1 MNSIRL
7 QNYRCF
13 EDTGYID
20 IKPLT
25 FLIGAN
31 SSGKSSFL
39 KLLPLLKQ
47 SMDVKVNGVFLWAN
61 EDVDFNNFKTAL
73 KEGSEEMTVTMTISD
88 LRLAKRSN
96 AYNSFFPEVELSLKL
111 RPLGDNF
118 DFLSALEISYS
129 DTNIVIT
136 YDDTFN
142 VNCIRVNDFVLSSG
156 EVKMKNSITNS
167 LLPKL
172 LFYDSDSQYFD
183 EQYDFLLDK
192 ICESLQMDPDD
203 VTIRRQLLLMGFRK
217 IIDRGNLINYLYRR
231 LPAYLRLPQSYI
243 NEVCDMYV
251 MYHINNIIDSL
262 NMYFLSSASNINYVQ
277 PVRVFTK
284 RYYRFQNFAVDD
296 IYPDGRNL
304 AMFFNS
310 LSPEA
315 MDNLNSWLSS
325 IFGFRLTIKIN
336 DGSLEIVVTEPGKN
350 GKNMVDVG
358 FGYTQC
364 LPILTIIWKV
374 VMIDCVN
381 NHKAEQDRFCDEHI
395 IAIEQ
400 PELHLHPRFQSFFA
414 NMLVKAVQVCR
425 KDGKKIKFVIETHS
439 PTIINKI
446 GELVATKALSTQ
458 DVNVVLFNAS
468 HEGLHNYVEQTGF
481 TEDGFILNWPYGFFS
496 HVDRSER

>member
-1 MNSIRL
+1 MDSIRL

-13 EDTGYID
+13 DDTGYID

-31 SSGKSSFL
+31 GSGKSSFL

-47 SMDVKVNGVFLWAN
+47 SMNVKVNGVFLWAD
-61 EDVDFNNFKTAL
+61 EDVDFNNFKNTL
-73 KEGSEEMTVTMTISD
+73 KEGSDEMTVTMTISD
-88 LRLAKRSN
+88 LRLARRSN
-96 AYNSFFPEVELSLKL
+96 AFNCFFPEMDVTMKL

-118 DFLSALEISYS
+118 DFLSSLEINYA
-129 DTNIVIT
+129 DTTIVIV

-142 VNCIRVNDFVLSSG
+142 VNYIRVNGFVLNSK
-156 EVKMKNSITNS
+156 ELKMKNSITNS

-172 LFYDSDSQYFD
+172 LFYDKDSRYFD
-183 EQYDFLLDK
+183 EQCDLLLDK
-192 ICESLQMDPDD
+192 ICNRLNIHPED
-203 VTIRRQLLLMGFRK
+203 VAKRRQLLLLGFRK
-217 IIDRGNLINYLYRR
+217 ITDRRDLVDYLHRKNQSDSDELQSHID
-231 LPAYLRLPQSYI
+231 
-243 NEVCDMYV
+243 EVSDMYV

-262 NMYFLSSASNINYVQ
+262 NMYFLSSAANINYVQ

-296 IYPDGRNL
+296 IDPDGRNL

-310 LSPEA
+310 LSSEA
-315 MDNLNSWLSS
+315 MDNLNSWLGD
-325 IFGFRLTIKIN
+325 IFGFQLAIKIN
-336 DGSLEIVVTEPGKN
+336 DGSLEIVVIEPGKS
-350 GKNMVDVG
+350 GRNMVDVG

-364 LPILTIIWKV
+364 LPILTLIWKV
-374 VMIDCVN
+374 AMIDCIN
-381 NHKAEQDRFCDEHI
+381 NHKAGQDRFCDEHI

-400 PELHLHPRFQSFFA
+400 PELHLHPRFQALFA
-414 NMLVKAVQVCR
+414 EMLVRAIRVCR

-439 PTIINKI
+439 PTIINMI
-446 GELVATKALSTQ
+446 GELIATKILSSQ

-481 TEDGFILNWPYGFFS
+481 TEDGFIHNWPYGFFS
-496 HVDRSER
+496 HVDRS